1 MTIADVMSRVATI
14 GQLTAQSTAP
24 AIPSATIPAAATGT
38 FGDALAAATSTATA
52 EPSAGELGQLAMEAA
67 LTGSAIPATASSQVG
82 LDPLALLLGA
92 GGLPTT
98 VAASPTPAAGSS
110 GARVLAAAE
119 SQVGVSELPP
129 GSNDGPQL
137 AVYRGAVDGAQAGE
151 PWCAYFASWAAGQGG
166 QPLGDR
172 GQGLGSVGQIA
183 DWAQASGR
191 LLPASA
197 TPAPGD
203 LILFGDSHVGVVES
217 VNPDGSLT
225 TVEGNYANAVSRVTR
240 SPAEATGYVQL

>member
-24 AIPSATIPAAATGT
+24 ATPTATIPTAATGT
-38 FGDALAAATSTATA
+38 FGDALASATSAATAD
-52 EPSAGELGQLAMEAA
+52 PSAGELGQLAMEAA
-67 LTGSAIPATASSQVG
+67 LTGSADPATTSSQVG

-98 VAASPTPAAGSS
+98 IAASPTTATGSS

-183 DWAQASGR
+183 DWAQANGR

-197 TPAPGD
+197 TPTPGD